1 MFLLMMRRWLMC
13 NYDQACSV
21 SFPSPMNWEWRTILL
36 MAFSG
41 FTWNNYAPLRPL
53 SFHDATHNL
62 ISKAL
67 PDYGVLSQLSL
78 HSYLTT
84 LRISIGVSETC
95 ILLLS
100 QRQDESTTACVRR
113 KGLSERIKSFLW
125 DLAHCVLS
133 DQLYQIWEKALYAIY
148 MYESIGGRH
157 WHYCCWEDFDCEQ
170 GILDDWWC

>member
-1 MFLLMMRRWLMC
+1 
-13 NYDQACSV
+13 
-21 SFPSPMNWEWRTILL
+21 

-53 SFHDATHNL
+53 TFHDATHNL
-62 ISKAL
+62 TSKAL

-125 DLAHCVLS
+125 DLTHCVLS
-133 DQLYQIWEKALYAIY
+133 NQLYQIWRKLCMRYICMSRLAGDIDITVAERTLIVSRVFWTIDDARLWLVAIAVAVDRWALAPKWRSYGT
-148 MYESIGGRH
+148 MPPER
-157 WHYCCWEDFDCEQ
+157 
-170 GILDDWWC
+170 